1 MLRKKNKKDRE
12 ALESGRSGL
21 KLQLYHLLTICGDV
35 NLTSVRLSFFI
46 YKIQTSGQC

>member
-12 ALESGRSGL
+12 ALESGRFGL